1 MDPIEDWMLDGSY
14 CAEWVEWS
22 SRAFCV
28 GSQASSSCAS
38 YQIPSLKCREMLGYG
53 GWPYAPSLNW

>member
-38 YQIPSLKCREMLGYG
+38 YQIPSL
-53 GWPYAPSLNW
+53 